1 MARRYYKTVRNYESV
16 VVFKPTLTEDEV
28 QRRLQEM
35 KDFIQKK
42 GGEVLNTT
50 DWGTK
55 QLAYPIQGFNHGRYF
70 ILHIRSEQPQLP
82 NELDFYYKISEDIIR
97 WLNIQV
103 KVQEGEK
110 VAQ

>member
-1 MARRYYKTVRNYESV
+1 MARRYYQTTRHYESV

-28 QRRLQEM
+28 QRRLQEI

-42 GGEVLNTT
+42 GGEVLDTL

-55 QLAYPIQGFNHGRYF
+55 TLAYPIQKFNHGRYF
-70 ILHIRSEQPQLP
+70 IITVRSENPELP
-82 NELDFYYKISEDIIR
+82 NELDFYYKISDHVIR

-103 KVQEGEK
+103 KPQEVK
-110 VAQ
+110 QVAQ

>member
-1 MARRYYKTVRNYESV
+1 MARRYYKTIRDYESV

-28 QRRLQEM
+28 QRRLQEV
-35 KDFIQKK
+35 KDFVQKK
-42 GGEVLNTT
+42 GGEVLNIT

-70 ILHIRSEQPQLP
+70 ILNIRSEQSQLP
-82 NELDFYYKISEDIIR
+82 NELDFYYKINEDIIR

-103 KVQEGEK
+103 KTQGGEK
-110 VAQ
+110 VA